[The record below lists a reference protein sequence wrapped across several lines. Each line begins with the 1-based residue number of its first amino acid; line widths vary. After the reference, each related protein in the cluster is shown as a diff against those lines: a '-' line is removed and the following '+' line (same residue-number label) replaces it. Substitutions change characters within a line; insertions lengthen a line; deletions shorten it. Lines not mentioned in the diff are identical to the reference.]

1 MAIEDDIKFLER
13 VPMLRLVG
21 RAGLRIL
28 AIGSETRYVH
38 GGEVLFHKD
47 QPADGGYVVQEGS
60 FSLRNP
66 DSERQP
72 IVLGPGSLIGELALL
87 TETNHNVT
95 ATAIE
100 PTTVFR
106 IPRTLFTKMLE
117 GYPDAARRIRDHVA
131 VRADQSMRDL
141 LGLRDRMDDGRRR
154 S

>member
-1 MAIEDDIKFLER
+1 MAIEDDIRFLER

-72 IVLGPGSLIGELALL
+72 IVLGPGSLLGELALL
-87 TETNHNVT
+87 TDTTHGMT

-100 PTTVFR
+100 PATVYR

-131 VRADQSMRDL
+131 VRAQQSTADL
-141 LGLRDRMDDGRRR
+141 LTVRRILEPGGHKR
-154 S
+154 